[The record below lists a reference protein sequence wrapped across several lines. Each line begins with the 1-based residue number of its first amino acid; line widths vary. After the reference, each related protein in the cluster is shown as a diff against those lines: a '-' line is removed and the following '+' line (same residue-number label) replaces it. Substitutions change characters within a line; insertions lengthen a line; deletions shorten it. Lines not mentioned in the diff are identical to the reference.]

1 MMRARLTLLAASMAS
16 LLAGCSLAPTYHPP
30 AFKAPVAYKE
40 VGQWQPAVP
49 ADASSRGDW
58 WTHYHDATLD
68 QLIGELDSANPSLAA
83 ALSHYDQARAVEAQA
98 RSFLFPTI
106 NATGFDTANKAFYN
120 KPQIWNPSNNLTDPQ
135 SYRQEFG
142 GLNLNYEVDLWGQVR
157 NTVAAEKA
165 GAEASAAELES
176 VRLSLRAQLADNYI
190 ALRGLDEKTALLND
204 VVLAYQKALSLT
216 EHRFHGGI
224 DSALSVSRAQA
235 QLDSVKAELVDVV
248 ANRALF
254 EHAIAS
260 LVGQPASVF
269 SIAPARLAMKLPVT
283 PVGLPG
289 DLLQRRPDIAAAERQ
304 VAAANAQVGVARA
317 AYFPTVSLG
326 GLLGVEAIN
335 SSQYALAP
343 TQIWSIGPAA
353 LMTLFDG
360 GYRKAINRQAKD
372 ALDIATDNYRS
383 TVLNGFQQVEDSLS
397 LLNNLALESSHINAA
412 IIDTNLTLTIA
423 MNRYREGM
431 VNYLEVVTAQTAAL
445 RVSLQGLDLKTRRLQ
460 ANVDLVRALG
470 GGYNSPQTA
479 KATPAVVS
487 HS

>member
-1 MMRARLTLLAASMAS
+1 MMRARLTLLAASMTS

-30 AFKAPVAYKE
+30 EFKAPAAYKE

-49 ADASSRGDW
+49 ADAQARGDW
-58 WTHYHDATLD
+58 WKSYHDAKLD
-68 QLIGELDSANPSLAA
+68 QLIGQLDSANPSLAS
-83 ALSHYDQARAVEAQA
+83 ALSHYDQAQAVEAQA

-106 NATGFDTANKAFYN
+106 NAAGFDTANKAFYN
-120 KPQIWNPSNNLTDPQ
+120 KPQIWNSANPITNPQ
-135 SYRQEFG
+135 NYSQQYG

-165 GAEASAAELES
+165 GAEASAADLES
-176 VRLSLRAQLADNYI
+176 VRLSLRAHLANNYI
-190 ALRGLDEKTALLND
+190 SLRGLDEKTALLKD

-216 EHRFHGGI
+216 QHRFHGGI

-248 ANRALF
+248 ASRALY

-269 SIAPARLAMKLPVT
+269 SIAPARLVMKLPVT
-283 PVGLPG
+283 PLGLPSQ
-289 DLLQRRPDIAAAERQ
+289 LLERRPDIASAERK
-304 VAAANAQVGVARA
+304 VAAANAEVGVARA

-326 GLLGVEAIN
+326 GLLGVEAVN
-335 SSQYALAP
+335 GSQYALAP

-353 LMTLFDG
+353 LLTLFDG

-372 ALDIATDNYRS
+372 VLDIATDNYRV

-397 LLNNLALESSHINAA
+397 LLNNLASESKHIDAA
-412 IIDTNLTLTIA
+412 IKDTNLTLTIA

-431 VNYLEVVTAQTAAL
+431 VNYLEVVTAQTALL
-445 RVSLQGLDLKTRRLQ
+445 RVSLQGLDLQTRRLQ

-470 GGYNSPQTA
+470 GGYTSPQA
-479 KATPAVVS
+479 GKNAPVMVS